1 MKRIYNIAESLI
13 QLYGWKVLR
22 LDIHRVE
29 NSTLGDAWHI
39 GYLVIRTKEGERVE
53 LIIRDNGEFEIRD

>member
-13 QLYGWKVLR
+13 QLYGWMVLR
-22 LDIHRVE
+22 LDIQRVE
-29 NSTLGDAWHI
+29 SKTLNDSWYC
-39 GYLVIRTKEGERVE
+39 GYLVVKTHEGERVE

>member
-22 LDIHRVE
+22 LDIQRVE
-29 NSTLGDAWHI
+29 SKTLDDTCYF
-39 GYLVIRTKEGERVE
+39 GYLVVQTHEGDRVE

>member
-1 MKRIYNIAESLI
+1 MKRIYNITESLI

-22 LDIHRVE
+22 LDIQRVE
-29 NSTLGDAWHI
+29 IGDAWYN

>member
-22 LDIHRVE
+22 LDIQRVE
-29 NSTLGDAWHI
+29 NNTLGDAWYN
-39 GYLVIRTKEGERVE
+39 GYLVISTKEGERVE

>member
-13 QLYGWKVLR
+13 NLYGWKVLR
-22 LDIHRVE
+22 LDIQRVE
-29 NSTLGDAWHI
+29 SKTLCDTWCC
-39 GYLVIRTKEGERVE
+39 GYLVVETHEGERVE

>member
-22 LDIHRVE
+22 LDIQRVE
-29 NSTLGDAWHI
+29 SKTLGDTWYC
-39 GYLVIRTKEGERVE
+39 GYLVVQTHEGDRVE